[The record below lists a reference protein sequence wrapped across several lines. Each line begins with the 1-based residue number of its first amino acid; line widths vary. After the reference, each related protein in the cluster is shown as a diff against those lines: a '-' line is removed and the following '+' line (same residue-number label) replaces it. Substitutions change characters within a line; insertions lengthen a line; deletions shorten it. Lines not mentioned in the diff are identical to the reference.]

1 MDAPIQ
7 GVPCDDGSCRPRHP
21 WAATYYRPHGRP
33 RYGARLFKEWI
44 MTYGPVDMPENT
56 KRRNRSM
63 MVDGTRLIIE
73 DRGFN
78 GHEMHVVRRALAHLR
93 ERHGFE
99 RIAPGVDSIYCRP
112 EITYEFVDPFTT
124 NPDDPEELRLV
135 LKFAGCGR
143 DGRTSRTWIPWFP
156 ADFHSSMGTDFEPVH
171 DSCGR

>member
-1 MDAPIQ
+1 
-7 GVPCDDGSCRPRHP
+7 
-21 WAATYYRPHGRP
+21 
-33 RYGARLFKEWI
+33 

-73 DRGFN
+73 YRGFN

-143 DGRTSRTWIPWFP
+143 DGRTSRTWIPCSRPTFTRAW
-156 ADFHSSMGTDFEPVH
+156 
-171 DSCGR
+171 GRTLSPCMTRAGGRRQG